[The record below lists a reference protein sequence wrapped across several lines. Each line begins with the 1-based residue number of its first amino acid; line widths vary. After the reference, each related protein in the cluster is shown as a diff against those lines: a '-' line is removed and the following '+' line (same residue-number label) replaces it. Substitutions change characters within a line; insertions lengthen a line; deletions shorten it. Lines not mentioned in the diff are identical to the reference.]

1 MVSLVS
7 ILVIGAIYAVVY
19 VVKSLRATPGDD
31 GGRVFGESF
40 PTIEVLE
47 NGQEYVYPVSP
58 ATQANPHQVAGGTAK
73 DKCAVHTAG
82 RGGAYDAPEK
92 KGEGPDGQERL
103 VKLSSKSEAKR
114 AFLYSEI
121 FARKY

>member
-47 NGQEYVYPVSP
+47 NGQEYVYPVPP
-58 ATQANPHQVAGGTAK
+58 AAHQAAEDHVKNKSAS
-73 DKCAVHTAG
+73 HTAG
-82 RGGAYDAPEK
+82 RGDAYAAPEK
-92 KGEGPDGQERL
+92 KGEGLDGRERL

-121 FARKY
+121 FTRKY